1 MFSLSHPPT
10 LLYTFP
16 SQGSFLIWWPLKCQ
30 GCHVN
35 YILFFWFFYCFCCFF
50 TFFFVCYLTLYQFC
64 LFSLN
69 KQKIFN
75 VVPKNLK
82 VIGKLFANYLAS
94 FKKSLVYISFSSE
107 IVSKCLYFILN
118 RKKYMLMKSVEK
130 REIACGMNNIIIEDT
145 TRKINSQV
153 MAP

>member
-1 MFSLSHPPT
+1 MFSLILPPSYI
-10 LLYTFP
+10 YTFP

-94 FKKSLVYISFSSE
+94 FKKSLVYISFSSA
-107 IVSKCLYFILN
+107 IVSKCLYFIVN
-118 RKKYMLMKSVEK
+118 RKNICGK

-145 TRKINSQV
+145 TRKIYSQV